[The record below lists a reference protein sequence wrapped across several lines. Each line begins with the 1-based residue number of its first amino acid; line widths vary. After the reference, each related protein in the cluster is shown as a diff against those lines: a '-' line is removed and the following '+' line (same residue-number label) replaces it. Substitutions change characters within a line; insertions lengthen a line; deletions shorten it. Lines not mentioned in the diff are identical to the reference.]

1 MKKYA
6 KDNNIKS
13 YLKYDKDMYKY
24 VNIQDF
30 EYKKLYN
37 ENIETIDDYIFYEI
51 ENYNYNLAIENED
64 IMYLL
69 KYIYG
74 CEFDIEINK
83 NGKINLIDLQN
94 AYLGGAESYENFDTI
109 QDALDR
115 LSGSFL
121 YDYFGIE
128 WGVVN

>member
-1 MKKYA
+1 MEKYA

-13 YLKYDKDMYKY
+13 YLKYDKDIYKY

-83 NGKINLIDLQN
+83 NGKINLIDLQGV
-94 AYLGGAESYENFDTI
+94 YLGGAESYENFDTI

-115 LSGSFL
+115 LNGSFL

-128 WGVVN
+128 WGL

>member
-13 YLKYDKDMYKY
+13 YLNYDKNMYKY

-74 CEFDIEINK
+74 CEFDIKINK
-83 NGKINLIDLQN
+83 NGKINLIDLQG

-128 WGVVN
+128 WGL